1 MWKDFLN
8 STESKVV
15 FSDPLGPIPWVL
27 EEANVKLKKSSKAKI
42 MHEQEKGVTGVERVD
57 APFTPRFDEMA
68 VVHMVKCTGL
78 AYNQFADDLLKLKV
92 AKSCGSKQMNV
103 VFDVYWENSIKNAGR
118 GNCST
123 GQIQF
128 SVIIGSAKITQW
140 GTFLS
145 NNKNKWSWFNFWF
158 QGEKVNVQ
166 QLENR
171 SCMFPLMKN
180 ASVYS
185 PMVYVNLLKLLNAT
199 MRRQTWGFFC
209 MQTTYASQLK
219 TSFTY
224 SILMFFWLLSQHLV
238 KFLVACSFALAPKT
252 KHASYPSLKWTN
264 CWFFIV

>member
-1 MWKDFLN
+1 MWKDSLN
-8 STESKVV
+8 LTESKVV
-15 FSDPLGPIPWVL
+15 FSDPLGPTPWVL
-27 EEANVKLKKSSKAKI
+27 EEANGKLKKSSKAKI

-145 NNKNKWSWFNFWF
+145 DNKNKWS
-158 QGEKVNVQ
+158 
-166 QLENR
+166 
-171 SCMFPLMKN
+171 
-180 ASVYS
+180 
-185 PMVYVNLLKLLNAT
+185 
-199 MRRQTWGFFC
+199 
-209 MQTTYASQLK
+209 
-219 TSFTY
+219 
-224 SILMFFWLLSQHLV
+224 
-238 KFLVACSFALAPKT
+238 
-252 KHASYPSLKWTN
+252 
-264 CWFFIV
+264 